1 MFAVLPSTRIGK
13 RGKIGGQRKEG
24 GEGEVLLSFYAETD
38 YKSWKRKN
46 FASRS
51 QVFLH
56 PRYLQGDKVDL
67 HLREISRRDES
78 IEQGETSSLFA
89 SKSKILMTRFFYRGG
104 GVRLRFKRFRFFFEF
119 WGRDKG
125 RKQMTFVSRRATTTY
140 LLPLKLGVQRD
151 KKFVQLSHR
160 WNFYI
165 SSFFLPSALPSP
177 FLFQR
182 DVFEN
187 ETRRFFF
194 YNHVRVTRIN
204 ILSSRTFDIPGSALI
219 DISIDVYVHTCTRS

>member
-1 MFAVLPSTRIGK
+1 MFVVLPSTRIGK

-56 PRYLQGDKVDL
+56 PRCLQGDKVDL

-182 DVFEN
+182 IRKRNASLFFLQSRARYPYKYFIIAYVWYSWFRSDWYFH
-187 ETRRFFF
+187 RRICT
-194 YNHVRVTRIN
+194 HV
-204 ILSSRTFDIPGSALI
+204 
-219 DISIDVYVHTCTRS
+219 Y